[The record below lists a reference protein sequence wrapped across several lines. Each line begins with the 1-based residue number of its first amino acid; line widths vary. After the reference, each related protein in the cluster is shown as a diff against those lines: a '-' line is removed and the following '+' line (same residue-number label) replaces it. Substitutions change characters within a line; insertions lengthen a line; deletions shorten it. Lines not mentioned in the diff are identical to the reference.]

1 MGLRLAQKQA
11 VSVAIATRYKCSG
24 KAAKGRMLDELCA
37 TTGCRNHA
45 RKALRLAGAENR
57 PAEGAAGVV
66 VWTGS
71 H

>member
-1 MGLRLAQKQA
+1 MAQKQA
-11 VSVAIATRYKCSG
+11 VSVAIATRYKRSG

-37 TTGCRNHA
+37 TTGWHRNHA

-66 VWTGS
+66 AWTGS